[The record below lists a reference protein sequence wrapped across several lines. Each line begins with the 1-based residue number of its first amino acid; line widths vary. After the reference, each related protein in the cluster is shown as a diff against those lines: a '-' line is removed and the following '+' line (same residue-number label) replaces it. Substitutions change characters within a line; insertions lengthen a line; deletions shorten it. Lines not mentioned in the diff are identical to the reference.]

1 MRSISAMRVREFAI
15 GASAAAGTMAGAQ
28 LNVDLL
34 LEDAAARRGR
44 LD

>member
-1 MRSISAMRVREFAI
+1 MI

-34 LEDAAARRGR
+34 LEDTAARGAIA
-44 LD
+44 